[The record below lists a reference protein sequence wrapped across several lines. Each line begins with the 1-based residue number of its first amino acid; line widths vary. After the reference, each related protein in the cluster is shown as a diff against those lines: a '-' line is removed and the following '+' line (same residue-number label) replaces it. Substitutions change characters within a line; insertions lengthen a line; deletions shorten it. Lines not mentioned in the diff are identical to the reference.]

1 MKFHMWKY
9 LCIASGGK
17 GVTEQSPYGA
27 DVWEKIQ
34 GGTET
39 KEFSKWKLNVYLS
52 EFLQRI
58 YQTYRHCMNTD
69 TEDPENIRIINM
81 TFIKQSI
88 LEIKKKIQKLGDVFQ
103 KSNS

>member
-17 GVTEQSPYGA
+17 GV
-27 DVWEKIQ
+27 I

-39 KEFSKWKLNVYLS
+39 KEFTKQKLNVYSS

-58 YQTYRHCMNTD
+58 YQTYRQYMNTD
-69 TEDPENIRIINM
+69 TEGPENIRIINM

-88 LEIKKKIQKLGDVFQ
+88 LEI
-103 KSNS
+103 

>member
-1 MKFHMWKY
+1 
-9 LCIASGGK
+9 
-17 GVTEQSPYGA
+17 
-27 DVWEKIQ
+27 
-34 GGTET
+34 
-39 KEFSKWKLNVYLS
+39 
-52 EFLQRI
+52 
-58 YQTYRHCMNTD
+58 MNTD